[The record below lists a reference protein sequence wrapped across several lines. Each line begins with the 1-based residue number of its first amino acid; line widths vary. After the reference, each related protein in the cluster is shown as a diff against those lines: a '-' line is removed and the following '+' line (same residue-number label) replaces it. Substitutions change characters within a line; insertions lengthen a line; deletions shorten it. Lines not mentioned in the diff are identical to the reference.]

1 MKPGPNTPLQGQRR
15 RQILTYMHQPVTA
28 VQLARRLRISLDSC
42 SALLS
47 ELTILSLTQC
57 LNRGAVRSR
66 LYWLTS
72 EGREMQQTLRT
83 EQHLPILEHDF
94 PRVDW
99 DLLGWVCY
107 SHRSAILKAL
117 NAPLQPATIK
127 RRARSILPSLRMSA
141 NNTRDNIRLF
151 LKKGIVTRVYMHKR
165 AHARYELT
173 DEGAKLRQ
181 LVLGAEA
188 PLC

>member
-1 MKPGPNTPLQGQRR
+1 
-15 RQILTYMHQPVTA
+15 MHQPLTA
-28 VQLARRLRISLDSC
+28 AQLAKRMQFTLDSC
-42 SALLS
+42 SALLT
-47 ELTILSLTQC
+47 ELTILSFTQC
-57 LNRGAVRSR
+57 LNRGAIRSR
-66 LYWLTS
+66 LYWLTAD
-72 EGREMQQTLRT
+72 GRQMQRILRI
-83 EQHLPILEHDF
+83 EQRLPALEHDF

-107 SHRSAILKAL
+107 SHRSAILKAM
-117 NAPLQPATIK
+117 NGPLQPAAIK
-127 RRARSILPSLRMSA
+127 RRARSILPTLRMSA

-151 LKKGIVTRVYMHKR
+151 LNKGIVTRVYMHKR

-173 DEGAKLRQ
+173 EQGAKLRQ